1 MGAYISR
8 RIIQA
13 IPTFLGITIF
23 AFFLMI
29 TAPGDPVS
37 ILTFSP
43 QSSNAGNAELIRR
56 QLGLDKPVWVQYI
69 YWLIGNDW
77 TLTDTDG
84 DGVDDTPGTRR
95 GFLRGDFG
103 ESLAPG
109 HRPVSELIV
118 ERIPATLLL
127 TLSALITG
135 YGLGI
140 LLGLLAATYHRSW
153 IDQLVRIISVVGN
166 AVPAFWLGLILI
178 IIFSTQLKI
187 LPISGM
193 RNIST
198 RNQFDLLD
206 LLSHMIMPVSVL
218 SLNTIA
224 FVSRFTRSELLE
236 VLDQDYI
243 QTARAKGLTTRTVF
257 AKHAL
262 RNALLPVATFIGP
275 ALGTLLAGAVIIER
289 VFQWPGMGL
298 LVVDAVF
305 QRNYPLVM
313 ASVVIA
319 AIMFIIGVLLSDIL
333 YAVLDPRIRLK

>member
-1 MGAYISR
+1 MGAYIGR
-8 RIIQA
+8 RVLQA
-13 IPTFLGITIF
+13 IPTFFGITIF
-23 AFFLMI
+23 AFVLMI
-29 TAPGDPVS
+29 TAPGDP
-37 ILTFSP
+37 IALLTFSP
-43 QSSNAGNAELIRR
+43 TSNNAENAEMVRR
-56 QLGLDKPVWVQYI
+56 QLGLDKPIYIQYI

-77 TLTDTDG
+77 TLSDTDG
-84 DGVDDTPGTRR
+84 DGTDDTPGTRR

-109 HRPVSELIV
+109 HRPVADLII

-127 TLSALITG
+127 TFSALIFG
-135 YGLGI
+135 YGIGI
-140 LLGLLAATYHRSW
+140 LLGLLAAAYHRSW
-153 IDQLVRIISVVGN
+153 IDQTVRVISVIGN

-178 IIFSTQLKI
+178 IIFSTQLKL

-193 RNIST
+193 RNISS
-198 RNQFDLLD
+198 RNEFDIIDIGL
-206 LLSHMIMPVSVL
+206 HMIMPVTVL

-236 VLDQDYI
+236 VLDQDFVR
-243 QTARAKGLTTRTVF
+243 TARAKGLTNRVVF
-257 AKHAL
+257 WKHAL

-319 AIMFIIGVLLSDIL
+319 SIMFIIGVLLSDIL
-333 YAVLDPRIRLK
+333 YAVLDPRIRLQ